1 MDELST
7 EYELMTTSQYDYL
20 MKVVLVG
27 NESVGKT
34 TFFKQFINQTDI
46 TKYNPSVG
54 VDVDY
59 KVINT
64 KNKTVN
70 LQIWDTTSLPR
81 YRNIMSS
88 YYRRANIIII
98 FYDITSYKS
107 FECVY
112 GWLQVIFENKPNRKA
127 YTIGLIGTKRDLI
140 TKRKVPYMTAY
151 DLAKTNNLY
160 FKEVCLISSVNRHT
174 LYDITN
180 ILEDLIWLDIE
191 KRNTENIHYE
201 LLKMM
206 SNEEQIDKS
215 IMFDIKDTKEVNV
228 ENIANTPNI
237 VEISDEK
244 CCFIC

>member
-27 NESVGKT
+27 NESAGKT

-70 LQIWDTTSLPR
+70 LQIWDTTPLPR

-98 FYDITSYKS
+98 FYD
-107 FECVY
+107 
-112 GWLQVIFENKPNRKA
+112 LIFH
-127 YTIGLIGTKRDLI
+127 I
-140 TKRKVPYMTAY
+140 
-151 DLAKTNNLY
+151 
-160 FKEVCLISSVNRHT
+160 
-174 LYDITN
+174 
-180 ILEDLIWLDIE
+180 
-191 KRNTENIHYE
+191 
-201 LLKMM
+201 
-206 SNEEQIDKS
+206 
-215 IMFDIKDTKEVNV
+215 
-228 ENIANTPNI
+228 
-237 VEISDEK
+237 
-244 CCFIC
+244 